1 MMVKRPFLR
10 GTNAEGGGGGQGASG
25 HKFKNNNFVFHES

>member
-10 GTNAEGGGGGQGASG
+10 GTNAEGGGGQGASG